1 MNFEYKMPVEMIK
14 SILKTRKDKKG
25 SNQKYL
31 CDYVNSSFGIKGN
44 CIKVIGY

>member
-1 MNFEYKMPVEMIK
+1 MNFEYKMPVKMIK
-14 SILKTRKDKKG
+14 NILKARKDEKG

-31 CDYVNSSFGIKGN
+31 CTYVNENFGIKGN